1 MPAGSLRRRAASRT
15 APLTARAGVLALVTV
30 NRRVRPWLSGNGIS
44 GEPVK
49 RLLAKL
55 GVKTDWGS
63 SAIPNAAGTAKTA
76 AADPSA
82 GLRSSWDTIKCV
94 FK

>member
-55 GVKTDWGS
+55 GVKTDGGVRRFPMLL
-63 SAIPNAAGTAKTA
+63 ARPRPLLLIPVLGCGAAGI
-76 AADPSA
+76 P
-82 GLRSSWDTIKCV
+82 
-94 FK
+94 